1 MWRQLTPGER
11 AKFLGTTFI
20 GFGLLALAVG
30 LIYLTYTLVGLLQT
44 VPAILAQVEQTSAM
58 IDPIV
63 QEVDKVQA
71 QIPPILKEVRLTRE
85 LVPPILKEVRL
96 TRDLVPPILKE
107 VGAVREQLPA
117 VLAEVAAVRKE
128 VAAVRA
134 ALPPLVETAAKSIQQ
149 ASDSVQLIDQQIP
162 PILSEV
168 RQTREALPGLLDRAD
183 QLVAN
188 AGNVGRK
195 ASQGAVTG
203 VLGGIIIAPFRLLG
217 EAGQGLASAM
227 KLDPSTGFTPEDDR
241 LATEATDAVIKTGQI
256 GAQRNWQNPAS
267 KNSGTVTLLDQKM
280 RDGEPCFKV
289 KQFVALSSGKT
300 HSAEL
305 LFCQHPDGTWAAEKN

>member
-1 MWRQLTPGER
+1 MWKRLSPGER
-11 AKFLGTTFI
+11 AKLLGTTAI
-20 GFGLLALAVG
+20 GAGLTALAVG
-30 LIYLTYTLVGLLQT
+30 IVYFTYTLNAVLQE

-58 IDPIV
+58 INPIV

-71 QIPPILKEVRLTRE
+71 QIPPILKQVQLTRE
-85 LVPPILKEVRL
+85 QI
-96 TRDLVPPILKE
+96 PPILKE

-117 VLAEVAAVRKE
+117 MLAEVAAVRKE
-128 VAAVRA
+128 VAAVRV
-134 ALPPLVETAAKSIQQ
+134 ALPPLVETTAKTVQE
-149 ASDSVQLIDQQIP
+149 ASDSVRLIDQQIP

-183 QLVAN
+183 KLVAS
-188 AGNVGRK
+188 ASTVGRK
-195 ASQGAVTG
+195 ATAGAVTG
-203 VLGGIIIAPFRLLG
+203 VLGGLILAPFRLIG
-217 EAGQGLASAM
+217 EAGKGMADAM

-280 RDGEPCFKV
+280 RDDEPCFKV
-289 KQFVALSSGKT
+289 KQFVALSSGET
-300 HSAEL
+300 HKAEL
-305 LFCQHPDGTWAAEKN
+305 TFCQHPDGTWAAVKN